1 MADYNINAVTRKI
14 VYSGSA
20 GTGPYSFSF
29 EILVNTDVAVYFNTT
44 LLTLT
49 TDYTVTLNANGTGSV
64 TIVVGTNVPTTPD
77 GDDSVTIVGARDIER
92 TTDFSVG
99 GDLSAAAVNE
109 QLDANIIF
117 VQQVDER
124 VDRAIKA
131 AVTDPT
137 SINMELPVIAT
148 RANKVLA
155 FDANGDV
162 AVSTNTLAGIE
173 SGATD
178 AAASAVAADASA
190 TAAAASATSAATSY
204 DNFDDRYLGAKASD
218 PTLDND
224 GDALIDG
231 ALYFDTTLNVMKFY
245 DLGNTVWKQTTP
257 TTAAQTNIDAAV
269 ANATNI
275 NTVAG
280 ISANVTAVA
289 GNASNINT
297 VAADGTDIGTV
308 AGISANVT
316 TVAGISSDV
325 TTVAG
330 ISGDV
335 SSVAAQVIGYDFSTT
350 TAMADPGSGNV
361 RFNNATVASVT
372 AIAIDDLDKNG
383 VDQSAYIA
391 LFDDSTNTVK
401 GTLVFRTGG
410 GDVATFNIT
419 GLTDNTGW
427 FQIAVTH
434 VASSGTFADGEDTFI
449 GFTRAGDKGADG
461 AGSGDVSGPGS
472 ATDNAVVRWDGT
484 SGQLVQNS
492 GVTIND
498 SGDLA
503 ANNFSGTHSGTS
515 SGTNTGDQTIALTGD
530 VTGSGTGSFA
540 ATIANDAVTLA
551 KMASGTAGNLITY
564 DASGDPAAVATGT
577 ADQVLKSQGAG
588 LPPVF
593 GNASSTL
600 TPIST
605 NTFSTDASSIFTGL
619 DSTYDLYLIEGFIR
633 SDLSDSQQ
641 TALRMEV
648 STNGGSTYESTKYQG
663 TVHAADYYPSSIAS
677 STATSYFEFANS
689 GSNAGLFHDAHFRV
703 YICEPASTD
712 RLMVHSTMGGMFRPD
727 LGNGMVYQF
736 GGVWDDTSSAVNAI
750 RFTLSLGNF
759 GSGRMTLYGV
769 ST

>member
-1 MADYNINAVTRKI
+1 MTISTTANQVSFAGNGTTDDFATGFKFYANSDLTVIIVTD
-14 VYSGSA
+14 S
-20 GTGPYSFSF
+20 TGAESTKV
-29 EILVNTDVAVYFNTT
+29 LD
-44 LLTLT
+44 
-49 TDYTVTLNANGTGSV
+49 TDYTVTGAGSDSGGTVTMVVAPAVGETLVIKRAQPYTQGLDLVENDPFPSDSV
-64 TIVVGTNVPTTPD
+64 EETLDKIVVMTQQNSSQINRSLRQPD
-77 GDDSVTIVGARDIER
+77 GDTADIDRLPAKVTRATKVLGFDSD
-92 TTDFSVG
+92 
-99 GDLSAAAVNE
+99 GDPVASTLTLSA
-109 QLDANIIF
+109 
-117 VQQVDER
+117 
-124 VDRAIKA
+124 
-131 AVTDPT
+131 
-137 SINMELPVIAT
+137 
-148 RANKVLA
+148 
-155 FDANGDV
+155 
-162 AVSTNTLAGIE
+162 IE
-173 SGATD
+173 SGSTD
-178 AAASAVAADASA
+178 AAASAA
-190 TAAAASATSAATSY
+190 AAAASAAAAAASEAAAATTY

-245 DLGNTVWKQTTP
+245 DLGNTAWKQTTP
-257 TTAAQTNIDAAV
+257 TSADQTNIDATV
-269 ANATNI
+269 ANASNI
-275 NTVAG
+275 NAVAAIDTDVTTVAG
-280 ISANVTAVA
+280 ISSDVT
-289 GNASNINT
+289 T

-498 SGDLA
+498 SGDLT
-503 ANNFSGTHSGTS
+503 ANNL
-515 SGTNTGDQTIALTGD
+515 SGTNTGDQTITLTGD

-577 ADQVLKSQGAG
+577 ATHVLTSNGAG
-588 LPPVF
+588 AAPTFQAAGGGGSELI
-593 GNASSTL
+593 GRTTASATSAIQFNDL
-600 TPIST
+600 
-605 NTFSTDASSIFTGL
+605 DAYHAVMVVVNNINPAT
-619 DSTYDLYLIEGFIR
+619 DSTKFQVR
-633 SDLSDSQQ
+633 ASN
-641 TALRMEV
+641 
-648 STNGGSTYESTKYQG
+648 NGGSTWAANYYGGRYVFGGRSGGSHSVTAISAANPVPLTDNVNTGVGNGRINLVLWLYTDSDGPGYMVWEGMFQGAAGDYEKHTG
-663 TVHAADYYPSSIAS
+663 GHVLI
-677 STATSYFEFANS
+677 N
-689 GSNAGLFHDAHFRV
+689 GSNG
-703 YICEPASTD
+703 
-712 RLMVHSTMGGMFRPD
+712 PD
-727 LGNGMVYQF
+727 TLEFYMSSGNM
-736 GGVWDDTSSAVNAI
+736 TSGDIAA
-750 RFTLSLGNF
+750 
-759 GSGRMTLYGV
+759 YGWKT
-769 ST
+769 S